1 MRLYRSFSLTML
13 VVFVAVGTLF
23 LTVPGGVLGFFNSL
37 SAGIGLSAA
46 PTEVGYF
53 YLGLAV
59 AYMALVSTLAFL
71 MLRHPSN
78 HYFPM
83 LLAVGKLSS
92 SVLSLVFFILVQRS
106 LICLTN
112 FFVDGAIGTAAVL
125 FAVGIRRSSR

>member
-13 VVFVAVGTLF
+13 VVFVAVGILF

-46 PTEVGYF
+46 PTEVGHF
-53 YLGLAV
+53 YIGLAV
-59 AYMALVSTLAFL
+59 AYMTLVSTLAFL

-125 FAVGIRRSSR
+125 FAAGIRRSSR